1 MLRVGLTGGIGSGKS
16 AVARLLAD
24 RGAYV
29 VDADRLAREV
39 LRPGGA
45 GFELVVREFGPQL
58 VLPTGALDRAR
69 LAEVVFA
76 DPAARQRLEAIV
88 HPLVRQAAADEL
100 RRLDRDRIVVED
112 VPLLVEAGLA
122 GDYDV
127 VVVVEAPA
135 ELRLA
140 RLAARGLP
148 PADAR
153 ARMAQQADDAA
164 RRAVA
169 DEILP
174 NSGDLSQLAAA
185 VDQLWTRLLA
195 RHRQADPDRSGPP
208 GPAAGGAQRTTELG
222 QG

>member
-16 AVARLLAD
+16 TIAALLGE
-24 RGAYV
+24 RGAHV

-45 GFELVVREFGPQL
+45 GFERVVREFGAGL
-58 VLPTGALDRAR
+58 VLPTGELDRVR

-76 DPAARQRLEAIV
+76 DPAARRRLEEIV
-88 HPLVRQAAADEL
+88 HPLVRQAAAEAC
-100 RRLDRDRIVVED
+100 RRLERDQVVVED

-127 VVVVEAPA
+127 VVVVEAPV

-140 RLAARGLP
+140 RLAARGLSP
-148 PADAR
+148 REAR
-153 ARMAQQADDAA
+153 TRMAQQADDAA

-169 DEILP
+169 DEVVA
-174 NSGDLSQLAAA
+174 NTGDLPQLAAT

-195 RHRQADPDRSGPP
+195 RQRGSGPGRSAP
-208 GPAAGGAQRTTELG
+208 SGPAAGS
-222 QG
+222 